1 MPLDRRSFLK
11 AASLT
16 GIATAL
22 GADSKTYRAAI
33 IGDTRRGGFGHDLD
47 RIFRGR
53 TGIQVIGVADP
64 DATGREKV
72 ARENGGAKPYA
83 DWRELL
89 ETERPQLVC
98 IAMRHADQ
106 HAEIAVRALELGAH
120 CYMEKPFVRTP
131 AEADAVLAAA
141 VRAQRKVA
149 VAHTMRMAP
158 VTLKLREA
166 LRTGT
171 IGALRELRAY
181 GKQDNRAG
189 GEDMMV
195 LGTHLFDL
203 MRAFAGDPEWCTARV
218 LQDGRDITSADRRQV
233 KDTVGWVAGNQISA
247 QFAFANGVMGS
258 FTSDAALRETQAH
271 WGIEL
276 LGSRG
281 AFRFYGDIAP
291 SVHWRQATPWTIQGR
306 TEQWTGFE
314 PELTQRAFE
323 HNEAPVTDWL
333 EAIKSNREPECSA
346 RNGAAAIEMVMG
358 VYQAALRKTRIPFPL
373 TERTHPLEPA

>member
-16 GIATAL
+16 GIATAF
-22 GADSKTYRAAI
+22 GAESKPYRAAI

-53 TGIQVIGVADP
+53 AGIEVVGLADP
-64 DATGREKV
+64 DAKGREKV
-72 ARENGGAKPYA
+72 ARENGGAKSFA

-89 ETERPQLVC
+89 DKERPQLVC

-106 HAEIAVRALELGAH
+106 HSEIAMRALELGAH

-131 AEADAVLAAA
+131 AEADAVLAVAQR
-141 VRAQRKVA
+141 VQRKVA

-158 VTLKLREA
+158 ITLKLRQA
-166 LRTGT
+166 LREGR
-171 IGALRELRAY
+171 IGRLRELRAY

-203 MRAFAGDPEWCTARV
+203 MRAFAGDPLWCTARV
-218 LQDGRDITSADRRQV
+218 LQDGRDIVPTDRRLV
-233 KDTVGWVAGNQISA
+233 TDDVGWVAGNQISA
-247 QFAFANGVMGS
+247 QFAFGNGVNAT

-276 LGSRG
+276 LGSQG
-281 AFRFYGDIAP
+281 VFRFYGDIAP
-291 SVHWRQATPWTIQGR
+291 SVQLRQTTPWSPEGR
-306 TEQWTGFE
+306 MERWDGFE
-314 PELTQRAFE
+314 PELARRAFAG
-323 HNEAPVTDWL
+323 NEAPVTDWL
-333 EAIKSNREPECSA
+333 ESIERDREPECSA
-346 RNGAAAIEMVMG
+346 RNGAAAVEMVMA
-358 VYQAALRKTRIPFPL
+358 VYQAALRRTRVAFPL
-373 TERTHPLEPA
+373 AERTHPLAPA